1 MQMNPFSAYL
11 QLFEETTTKKASTDT
26 DASLPSN
33 KRTDHNIGQYY
44 SKNFASSLEAKV
56 KELKEANIQ
65 ASKTTAASANLS
77 SSSATANEK
86 KLEEEKEEEEEGVVV
101 VTSAPK
107 LPVSDVELQQAAK
120 LAITGVQT
128 MWNAV
133 QFVAKGTAQAAKAL
147 KVAEMTLEH
156 SSDPSKDVTYEQA
169 MAKISKSGQGLMKL
183 GFELVREIT
192 ATTTKPS
199 LAPDIVETASVM
211 VGTHRVVDVP
221 TTISATLQ
229 VTGAIPKATASV
241 TYRPTIS
248 LNAADALTEWGYTGQ
263 HQTSIVS
270 LEQEVALDQIRDMA
284 VNSASHVVGS
294 VAHYLSQVWE
304 DSWQQA
310 QAMRH
315 KKEEELAQ
323 QNAIAA
329 QQRVQE
335 SFRKQENVFTAGT
348 ASTGIIPAY
357 FLKVPQEEMI
367 RHHQEKSPGFFFAN

>member
-1 MQMNPFSAYL
+1 
-11 QLFEETTTKKASTDT
+11 
-26 DASLPSN
+26 
-33 KRTDHNIGQYY
+33 
-44 SKNFASSLEAKV
+44 
-56 KELKEANIQ
+56 
-65 ASKTTAASANLS
+65 
-77 SSSATANEK
+77 
-86 KLEEEKEEEEEGVVV
+86 
-101 VTSAPK
+101 
-107 LPVSDVELQQAAK
+107 
-120 LAITGVQT
+120 
-128 MWNAV
+128 
-133 QFVAKGTAQAAKAL
+133 
-147 KVAEMTLEH
+147 
-156 SSDPSKDVTYEQA
+156 
-169 MAKISKSGQGLMKL
+169 
-183 GFELVREIT
+183 
-192 ATTTKPS
+192 
-199 LAPDIVETASVM
+199 
-211 VGTHRVVDVP
+211 
-221 TTISATLQ
+221 
-229 VTGAIPKATASV
+229 
-241 TYRPTIS
+241 
-248 LNAADALTEWGYTGQ
+248 
-263 HQTSIVS
+263 